1 MKYDAQRNGNDR
13 LASLDV
19 LRGLDMFLL
28 TVIGPFV
35 VCLNKAVAMPDSLM
49 RQFDHGW
56 GGFTLWDII
65 MPLFI
70 FMSGAAVPFALG
82 KRLDDGR
89 AGWRYWRHVL
99 SRFAVLWVLGLVVQ
113 GRLLSLDIMKMSP
126 FNNTLQTIACAYVAC
141 AIVFLLPSRLA
152 RVSISVFLAVG
163 YAVVMHFC
171 GDYSKDMNFAIRFE
185 RWIVPFLTPVGSRA
199 LELADPGYTWW
210 ATIPMF
216 AAMGLC
222 GMEATAILRS
232 SAAPVRR
239 VLTLGAL
246 GLVLLACGWAIVPV
260 VPPIKHIFT
269 VSFTAQAMG
278 WCCLSLAALYGV
290 LDVWGA
296 GSSRMAKCCWFFT
309 LFGQTSLLAYMC
321 EGTFAKPFRSF
332 GEIFSPGAVNL
343 FGTWAA
349 PIVEWLA
356 ASLLLVVVLYTHR
369 EMRSARRRRIQA
381 NH

>member
-1 MKYDAQRNGNDR
+1 MNDMDRR

-28 TVIGPFV
+28 AVVGPLFYA
-35 VCLNKAVAMPDSLM
+35 LDKAFDLPDALM
-49 RQFDHGW
+49 RQFSHGW

-70 FMSGAAVPFALG
+70 FMSGAAVPFAMG

-99 SRFAVLWVLGLVVQ
+99 SRFALLWVLGMMAQ
-113 GRLLSLDIMKMSP
+113 GRLLSLDVMQMSP

-141 AIVFLLPSRLA
+141 AVAFLVPSRTVRRA
-152 RVSISVFLAVG
+152 IPIVLAVG
-163 YAVVMHFC
+163 YALLLHFC
-171 GDYSKDMNFAIRFE
+171 GDYSKDMNVAIRLE
-185 RWIVPFLTPVGSRA
+185 KWIVPYLTPAGSQA
-199 LELADPGYTWW
+199 LKLADGGYTWW

-222 GMEATAILRS
+222 GMEATMILRS

-239 VLTLGAL
+239 ALALGAL
-246 GLVLLACGWAIVPV
+246 GLALLAVGWALVPV

-278 WCCLSLAALYGV
+278 WCCLSLALLYWLV
-290 LDVWGA
+290 DLLGA
-296 GSSRMAKCCWFFT
+296 GSAMLGKCLWIFT

-321 EGTFAKPFRSF
+321 HGVFGKPFRAF
-332 GEIFSPGAVNL
+332 GDIFAPGAAHL
-343 FGTWAA
+343 LGAWAG
-349 PIVEWLA
+349 PVVEWLA
-356 ASLLLVVVLYTHR
+356 ASLLLVAVLYVRR
-369 EMRSARRRRIQA
+369 EMRQLSTRPKESAS
-381 NH
+381 